1 MGFVKGMTGN
11 PEGRPK
17 GAQNKINRLLR
28 ETIGDFLADNFSKV
42 VEDFETLQPKDR
54 AKLYCD
60 LLQYGLPR
68 LQAIQLDG
76 ELDKLTDIELDR
88 IINELKSNAV

>member
-17 GAQNKINRLLR
+17 GTQNKINKQLR
-28 ETIGDFLADNFSKV
+28 ETIGDFLQDNFQKIAA
-42 VEDFETLQPKDR
+42 DFETLQPKDR

-68 LQAIQLDG
+68 LQSVQLETDLERLTEG
-76 ELDKLTDIELDR
+76 ELDT
-88 IINELKSNAV
+88 IIDNLKASIQ

>member
-17 GAQNKINRLLR
+17 GTQNKINRKLR
-28 ETIGDFLADNFSKV
+28 ETIGDFLTNNFSKV
-42 VEDFETLQPKDR
+42 VEDFEALQPKDR

-68 LQAIQLDG
+68 LQAVQLEGD
-76 ELDKLTDIELDR
+76 LDKLTDAELDR

>member
-42 VEDFETLQPKDR
+42 VEE
-54 AKLYCD
+54 
-60 LLQYGLPR
+60 
-68 LQAIQLDG
+68 
-76 ELDKLTDIELDR
+76 
-88 IINELKSNAV
+88 

>member
-17 GAQNKINRLLR
+17 GTRNKINKQLR
-28 ETIGDFLADNFSKV
+28 ETIGDFLTDNFSKV
-42 VEDFETLQPKDR
+42 VADFEALPPKDR
-54 AKLYCD
+54 AKLFCD

-68 LQAIQLDG
+68 LQAVQLEGD
-76 ELDKLTDIELDR
+76 LDKLTDGELDH
-88 IINELKSNAV
+88 IINELKSSVL

>member
-17 GAQNKINRLLR
+17 GTQNKINKQLR
-28 ETIGDFLADNFSKV
+28 ETIGDFLTDNFSKV
-42 VEDFETLQPKDR
+42 VADFEALPPKDT
-54 AKLYCD
+54 AKLFCD

-68 LQAIQLDG
+68 LQAVQLEGD
-76 ELDKLTDIELDR
+76 LDKLTDAELDR
-88 IINELKSNAV
+88 IINELKSKAI